1 MAAKK
6 RQPQPEFTPE
16 EIRKILLEHRYLMD
30 MAAIVKK
37 WGITMNR
44 LRTWKK
50 DPRFRTVSGS
60 LRELVIV
67 ALRACPVRDPADL
80 VAFLDMQ
87 DHAVYT
93 PEEIRAALDAL
104 VAEGKAE
111 KHGGAWRYNEARLA
125 RERFVF

>member
-1 MAAKK
+1 MKDA
-6 RQPQPEFTPE
+6 QSFTNE
-16 EIRKILLEHRYLMD
+16 EIKKILLEHRYLLD
-30 MAAIVKK
+30 ADALCKK
-37 WGITMNR
+37 WGITRNR
-44 LRTWKK
+44 LRTWKREH
-50 DPRFRTVSGS
+50 RFDGVRGG

-93 PEEIRAALDAL
+93 PEEIARVLDAL
-104 VAEGKAE
+104 VAEGIAE
-111 KHGGAWRYNEARLA
+111 RRKDSWRYDEKRLA